1 MGPEHYVH
9 MNKRLVSLL
18 ALLGINQHLSAE
30 QRHDLMSAAYQSA
43 PGAAAA
49 GGARVMGLPLSDW
62 LVLASLAFVALQ
74 AAYLVWKWRRDARRD
89 HERQEDRRL
98 GRKLRDTD
106 LGALGA
112 EE

>member
-1 MGPEHYVH
+1 
-9 MNKRLVSLL
+9 MNKRLASLL

-30 QRHDLMSAAYQSA
+30 QKSDLASAAYQSA

-62 LVLASLAFVALQ
+62 LVLVSLAFVALQ

-89 HERQEDRRL
+89 QEHREDRQRARHAAQTGL
-98 GRKLRDTD
+98 GS
-106 LGALGA
+106 LGALEA
-112 EE
+112 DE

>member
-43 PGAAAA
+43 PGAASRPTNQRCCACSKTA
-49 GGARVMGLPLSDW
+49 CA
-62 LVLASLAFVALQ
+62 ASL
-74 AAYLVWKWRRDARRD
+74 
-89 HERQEDRRL
+89 RL
-98 GRKLRDTD
+98 ST
-106 LGALGA
+106 
-112 EE
+112 